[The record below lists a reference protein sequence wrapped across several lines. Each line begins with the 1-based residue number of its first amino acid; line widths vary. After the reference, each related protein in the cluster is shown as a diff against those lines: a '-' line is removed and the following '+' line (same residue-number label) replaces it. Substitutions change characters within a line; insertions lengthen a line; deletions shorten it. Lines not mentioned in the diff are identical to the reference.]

1 MLPLRMGTSLGM
13 VVSLV
18 DIKDSDYNK
27 DDEEAANSLSELCR
41 VVNLYDYLFV
51 LFSGLLNKI

>member
-1 MLPLRMGTSLGM
+1 M

-18 DIKDSDYNK
+18 DIKDSNYKK
-27 DDEEAANSLSELCR
+27 DDEEAANGLSEPCR
-41 VVNLYDYLFV
+41 IIDSYDYLFV

>member
-1 MLPLRMGTSLGM
+1 MGTSLGT

-18 DIKDSDYNK
+18 DIKDSDYKK
-27 DDEEAANSLSELCR
+27 DDEKAADGLSEPCR

-51 LFSGLLNKI
+51 LFSRLLNKI